1 MTGKIGQRQ
10 LAAIVFTDVAGFS
23 SKVEADEERTLRRVR
38 EDLEFIEGIS
48 AGHNGKIIKTTG
60 DGLLISFGSA
70 IDAVSFATEAQRKI
84 YEQNVNLRP
93 SDRLEHRM
101 GIHLG
106 DIFLTDTD
114 VMGDGVNIAAR
125 LQSEAEPGGIC
136 ISQTVYDVVK
146 NKLSINAVSLGPKEL
161 KNIREAIYAYR
172 IVVDAESN
180 LADTAAGETAR
191 AGRRRLVIYSAIAAA
206 IAIVIA
212 AALRPGARR
221 PVPVA
226 TPPESPA
233 AEAPPL
239 QDLRSTTIGWV
250 RPRLSGYNRENPLRL
265 KVPGRPGVAGRGIRP
280 AVISVWM
287 EGDETLI
294 DIQGDIRRRGL
305 DQIDPKLLGA
315 IARELARQ
323 DERAPVAPPEP

>member
-1 MTGKIGQRQ
+1 MTEKIGQRQ

-23 SKVEADEERTLRRVR
+23 SKVAANEERTLRRVR
-38 EDLEFIEGIS
+38 EDLEFIGDLS
-48 AGHNGKIIKTTG
+48 AVHNGKIIKTTG

-84 YEQNVNLRP
+84 YEQNVSLRP

-106 DIFLTDTD
+106 DIFLTDSD

-161 KNIREAIYAYR
+161 KNIRDAIYAYR

-180 LADTAAGETAR
+180 LAAIAAGEK
-191 AGRRRLVIYSAIAAA
+191 GRNGPPPLGHPDPL
-206 IAIVIA
+206 
-212 AALRPGARR
+212 AALDP
-221 PVPVA
+221 
-226 TPPESPA
+226 
-233 AEAPPL
+233 
-239 QDLRSTTIGWV
+239 
-250 RPRLSGYNRENPLRL
+250 
-265 KVPGRPGVAGRGIRP
+265 VPGRLLD
-280 AVISVWM
+280 M
-287 EGDETLI
+287 LET
-294 DIQGDIRRRGL
+294 
-305 DQIDPKLLGA
+305 
-315 IARELARQ
+315 
-323 DERAPVAPPEP
+323 ERSFST